1 MKRINEGECHWEKKR
16 EQPTEE
22 KKKKRTEDSPLL
34 KQHNTQKVLL

>member
-1 MKRINEGECHWEKKR
+1 MKESVTGEKKR

-22 KKKKRTEDSPLL
+22 KKKRTEDSPLL

>member
-1 MKRINEGECHWEKKR
+1 MKESVTGEKKR